1 MHTIENED
9 RSLTR
14 FIQTIQEQESRKQDY
29 LANTTQL
36 QFRTISENDSEPT
49 SQLVMEAS
57 GGLPT
62 TILDCNK
69 VARDQIASK
78 AGIDVRTFERFR
90 THYPQQFDPLINEV
104 FQREPAQRMIRTY
117 MDKIPS
123 KRGKECSENR
133 GTARAVL
140 SDKFKTFD
148 NTHLVNAA
156 LPQLLD
162 SDAQWKIV
170 NADVTDM
177 RMYLRLK
184 SEVITGEGAGV
195 GDLMALGLGLSN
207 SEVGH
212 GSVSVFQMFWTL
224 ICLNGMQTGNNHRST
239 HITSARAET
248 DTWGL
253 LTDEAK
259 DADNYALELKVRDLV
274 AGFSSRNAFDEVIEK
289 MRLAGEDT
297 IEGSPNQAVEAL
309 GKVLQLTKKD
319 TGNVLDGLL
328 ATIGQAGYAGKPV
341 SRATMVN
348 AVTAV
353 ANTAQPDDVDD
364 WQKLGG
370 RVLELP
376 KSDWQ
381 RVALAA

>member
-1 MHTIENED
+1 MHTIENDD
-9 RSLTR
+9 RTLSR
-14 FIQTIQEQESRKQDY
+14 FIETIQAQESRKRDY
-29 LANTTQL
+29 LANTAQL
-36 QFRTISENDSEPT
+36 QFRTISENEAEPT
-49 SQLVMEAS
+49 SQLIMEAS
-57 GGLPT
+57 NGLPT

-69 VARDQIASK
+69 VARDQIAAK

-117 MDKIPS
+117 MDS
-123 KRGKECSENR
+123 DNR
-133 GTARAVL
+133 GTARAVV

-148 NTHLVNAA
+148 NTHLVKAA

-170 NADVTDM
+170 SADVTDM

-184 SEVITGEGAGV
+184 SEIITAIAAAV
-195 GDLMALGLGLSN
+195 GDLMALGIGLSN

-212 GSVSVFQMFWTL
+212 GSVNIFQLFYTL
-224 ICLNGMQTGNNHRST
+224 ACLNGMQTGNNHRST

-259 DADNYALELKVRDLV
+259 DADNHALELKVRDLV
-274 AGFSSRNAFDEVIEK
+274 GGLASRDSFDEVIEK
-289 MRLAGEDT
+289 MRLASEDK
-297 IEGSPNQAVEAL
+297 IQGAPHIAVEAL

-319 TGNVLDGLL
+319 TGNVMDGLL
-328 ATIGQAGYAGKPV
+328 ATIGQAGYAGNPV
-341 SRATMVN
+341 SRATLVN

-353 ANTAQPDDVDD
+353 ANKAAPDDVDD

-370 RVLELP
+370 RVLDLP
-376 KSDWQ
+376 RSDWN
-381 RVALAA
+381 RVAMAA

>member
-1 MHTIENED
+1 MHTIENQD
-9 RSLTR
+9 RTLSR
-14 FIQTIQEQESRKQDY
+14 FIETIQEQEARKQDY
-29 LANTTQL
+29 LANTAQL
-36 QFRTISENDSEPT
+36 QFRTISENDAEPT
-49 SQLVMEAS
+49 SQLIMEAS
-57 GGLPT
+57 NGLPT

-69 VARDQIASK
+69 VARDQIAAK

-90 THYPQQFDPLINEV
+90 TYYPQQFDPLINEV

-117 MDKIPS
+117 MASDN
-123 KRGKECSENR
+123 GKVGVGGVNR
-133 GTARAVL
+133 GTARAVV

-148 NTHLVNAA
+148 NTHLVKAA

-170 NADVTDM
+170 SGDVTDM

-184 SEVITGEGAGV
+184 SEVITGEGAAV
-195 GDLMALGLGLSN
+195 GDLMALGIGLSN

-212 GSVSVFQMFWTL
+212 GSVNIFQLFYTL
-224 ICLNGMQTGNNHRST
+224 ACLNGMQTGNNHRST

-259 DADNYALELKVRDLV
+259 DADNHALELKVRDLV
-274 AGFSSRNAFDEVIEK
+274 GGLASRDSFDEVIEK
-289 MRLAGEDT
+289 MRKASEDT
-297 IEGSPNQAVEAL
+297 ITGSSNEAVEAL

-319 TGNVLDGLL
+319 TKNIFDGLL
-328 ATIGQAGYAGKPV
+328 ATIGQAGYAGNPV

-353 ANTAQPDDVDD
+353 ANKAQPDEVDD
-364 WQKLGG
+364 WQRLGG
-370 RVLELP
+370 RVLDLP

-381 RVALAA
+381 RVAMAA

>member
-1 MHTIENED
+1 MHTIENDD

-14 FIQTIQEQESRKQDY
+14 FIETIQEQESRKQDY
-29 LANTTQL
+29 LANTSQL
-36 QFRTISENDSEPT
+36 QFRTEQYRGAFGTAEDDPEWPV

-90 THYPQQFDPLINEV
+90 THYPKQFDTLINEV
-104 FQREPAQRMIRTY
+104 FQREPAHRMIRTY
-117 MDKIPS
+117 MDS
-123 KRGKECSENR
+123 DHS
-133 GTARAVL
+133 GTARAVV

-148 NTHLVNAA
+148 NTHLVKAA

-212 GSVSVFQMFWTL
+212 GSVNVFQMFWTL

-253 LTDEAK
+253 LSDEAK
-259 DADNYALELKVRDLV
+259 DADNHALELKVRDLV
-274 AGFSSRNAFDEVIEK
+274 AGFSSRDAFDEVIEK
-289 MRLAGEDT
+289 MRLAGEDK
-297 IEGSPNQAVEAL
+297 IEGSPHQAVEAL

>member
-9 RSLTR
+9 RTLSR
-14 FIQTIQEQESRKQDY
+14 FIETVQEQENRKQDF
-29 LANTTQL
+29 LANTAHL
-36 QFRTISENDSEPT
+36 QFRTIAENDAEPT
-49 SQLVMEAS
+49 SQIIMEAS

-117 MDKIPS
+117 MDS
-123 KRGKECSENR
+123 GDR
-133 GTARAVL
+133 GTARAVV

-148 NTHLVNAA
+148 NIHLVKAA

-170 NADVTDM
+170 NGDVTDM
-177 RMYLRLK
+177 RMYLRLR

-195 GDLMALGLGLSN
+195 GDIMALGLGLSN

-212 GSVSVFQMFWTL
+212 GSVSVFQMWFTL
-224 ICLNGMQTGNNHRST
+224 RCLNGMQTGQNHRST

-259 DADNYALELKVRDLV
+259 DADNHALELNVRDLV
-274 AGFSSRNAFDEVIEK
+274 AGFSSRDAFDEVLEK
-289 MRLAGEDT
+289 MRLAGEDK

-353 ANTAQPDDVDD
+353 ANTVQPDDVDE

>member
-1 MHTIENED
+1 MHTIEND
-9 RSLTR
+9 KQSLTR
-14 FIQTIQEQESRKQDY
+14 FIHTIEEQNARKKDF
-29 LANTTQL
+29 LANTSQL
-36 QFRTISENDSEPT
+36 QFRTQRECANDAEPV
-49 SQLVMEAS
+49 SQLIMEAS

-69 VARDQIASK
+69 VARDQIAAK

-90 THYPQQFDPLINEV
+90 TQYPVQFDALINEV

-117 MDKIPS
+117 MDT
-123 KRGKECSENR
+123 ETR
-133 GTARAVL
+133 GTARAVV

-148 NTHLVNAA
+148 NIHLIKAT
-156 LPQLLD
+156 LPQLLE
-162 SDAQWKIV
+162 SDAQWKVV
-170 NADVTDM
+170 NATVTDM

-184 SEVITGEGAGV
+184 SEVITGDGSAV

-207 SEVGH
+207 SEVGL
-212 GSVSVFQMFWTL
+212 GSVNVYQMFWTL
-224 ICLNGMQTGNNHRST
+224 ACLNGMQTGNSHRST

-259 DADNYALELKVRDLV
+259 DADNHALELKVRDLV
-274 AGFSSRNAFDEVIEK
+274 AGFSSRDAFDEVIEK
-289 MRLAGEDT
+289 MKRAGEDT

-376 KSDWQ
+376 RSDWQ
-381 RVALAA
+381 RIALAA

>member
-1 MHTIENED
+1 MHNIENQD
-9 RSLTR
+9 RTLSR
-14 FIQTIQEQESRKQDY
+14 FIETIQEQENRKQDF
-29 LANTTQL
+29 LANTAHL
-36 QFRTISENDSEPT
+36 QFRTIAENDSEPT
-49 SQLVMEAS
+49 SQLIMEAS

-78 AGIDVRTFERFR
+78 AGIDVRSFERFR
-90 THYPQQFDPLINEV
+90 THYPLEFDALINQV

-117 MDKIPS
+117 MDS
-123 KRGKECSENR
+123 GNR
-133 GTARAVL
+133 GTARAVV

-148 NTHLVNAA
+148 NIHLVKAA

-170 NADVTDM
+170 NGDVTDM

-184 SEVITGEGAGV
+184 CEVITGEGAAV
-195 GDLMALGLGLSN
+195 GDLMALGIGLSN

-212 GSVSVFQMFWTL
+212 GSVNIFQMFWTL
-224 ICLNGMQTGNNHRST
+224 MCLNGMQTGNNHRST

-248 DTWGL
+248 DTWGF

-259 DADNYALELKVRDLV
+259 DADNHALELKVRDLV
-274 AGFSSRNAFDEVIEK
+274 GGLASRDSFNEVIEK
-289 MRLAGEDT
+289 MRLASEDT
-297 IEGSPNQAVEAL
+297 IAGSPNQAVEAL

-319 TGNVLDGLL
+319 TRNVLDGLL
-328 ATIGQAGYAGKPV
+328 TTIGQAGYAGNPV

-353 ANTAQPDDVDD
+353 ANQAQPDEVDD
-364 WQKLGG
+364 WQRLGG
-370 RVLELP
+370 RVLDLP

-381 RVALAA
+381 RVAMAA

>member
-9 RSLTR
+9 RTLSR
-14 FIQTIQEQESRKQDY
+14 FIETVQEQENRKQDF
-29 LANTTQL
+29 LANTAHL
-36 QFRTISENDSEPT
+36 QFRTIAENDAEPT
-49 SQLVMEAS
+49 SQIIMEAS

-117 MDKIPS
+117 MDS
-123 KRGKECSENR
+123 GDR
-133 GTARAVL
+133 GTARAVV

-148 NTHLVNAA
+148 NIHLVKAA

-170 NADVTDM
+170 NGDVTDM
-177 RMYLRLK
+177 RMYLRLR

-195 GDLMALGLGLSN
+195 GDIMALGLGLSN

-212 GSVSVFQMFWTL
+212 GSVSVFQMWFTL
-224 ICLNGMQTGNNHRST
+224 RCLNGMQTGQNHRST

-259 DADNYALELKVRDLV
+259 DADNHALELKVRDLV
-274 AGFSSRNAFDEVIEK
+274 AGFSSRDAFDEVLEK
-289 MRLAGEDT
+289 MRLAGEDK
-297 IEGSPNQAVEAL
+297 IEGSPNQDVEAL
-309 GKVLQLTKKD
+309 RKVLQLTTKD
-319 TGNVLDGLL
+319 TGNV
-328 ATIGQAGYAGKPV
+328 
-341 SRATMVN
+341 
-348 AVTAV
+348 
-353 ANTAQPDDVDD
+353 
-364 WQKLGG
+364 
-370 RVLELP
+370 
-376 KSDWQ
+376 
-381 RVALAA
+381 

>member
-1 MHTIENED
+1 MHEIENED

-36 QFRTISENDSEPT
+36 QFRTISENDPEPT

-117 MDKIPS
+117 MDS
-123 KRGKECSENR
+123 DHS
-133 GTARAVL
+133 GTARAVV

-177 RMYLRLK
+177 RMYMRLR

-195 GDLMALGLGLSN
+195 GDIMALGLGLSN

-212 GSVSVFQMFWTL
+212 GSVSVFQMWFTL
-224 ICLNGMQTGNNHRST
+224 RCLNGMQTGNNHRST

-259 DADNYALELKVRDLV
+259 DADNHALELKVRDLV
-274 AGFSSRNAFDEVIEK
+274 AGFSSRDAFDEVLEK
-289 MRLAGEDT
+289 MRLAGEDK

-328 ATIGQAGYAGKPV
+328 ATIGQAGYAGKPI

-353 ANTAQPDDVDD
+353 ANKAQPDDVDE
-364 WQKLGG
+364 WQRLGG

>member
-1 MHTIENED
+1 MHTIENQD
-9 RSLTR
+9 RTLSR
-14 FIQTIQEQESRKQDY
+14 FIETIQEQEARKQDY
-29 LANTTQL
+29 LANTAQL
-36 QFRTISENDSEPT
+36 QFRTISENDPEPT
-49 SQLVMEAS
+49 SQLIMEAS
-57 GGLPT
+57 NGLPT

-69 VARDQIASK
+69 VARDQIAAK

-90 THYPQQFDPLINEV
+90 TYYPQQFDPLINEV

-117 MDKIPS
+117 MDS
-123 KRGKECSENR
+123 DNR
-133 GTARAVL
+133 GTARAVV

-148 NTHLVNAA
+148 NIHLVKAA
-156 LPQLLD
+156 LPQLLE

-170 NADVTDM
+170 NGDVTDM

-184 SEVITGEGAGV
+184 SEVITGEGAAV
-195 GDLMALGLGLSN
+195 GDLMALGIGLSN

-212 GSVSVFQMFWTL
+212 GSVNIFQMFWTL
-224 ICLNGMQTGNNHRST
+224 VCLNGMQTGNNHRST

-259 DADNYALELKVRDLV
+259 DADNRALELKVRDLV
-274 AGFSSRNAFDEVIEK
+274 GGLASRDSFDEVIEK
-289 MRLAGEDT
+289 MRLASEDT
-297 IEGSPNQAVEAL
+297 ITGSSNEAVEAL

-319 TGNVLDGLL
+319 TKNIFDGLL
-328 ATIGQAGYAGKPV
+328 ATIGQSGYAGNPV

-353 ANTAQPDDVDD
+353 ANQAQPDEVDD
-364 WQKLGG
+364 WQRLGG
-370 RVLELP
+370 RVLDLD

-381 RVALAA
+381 RVAMAA